1 MDFAGNKKWFFS
13 ISLVMVVSGLI
24 FLVPP
29 ISGLKAGID
38 FTGGSSMTLQF
49 SEEIELKGLRSQMAL
64 LDHEDAVVQNLGDNT
79 YFVRTKKLSD
89 EEKAEIVSKLN
100 SELENS
106 YSLIG
111 LTNQQGEINIP
122 AQESLEFTINAKFGE
137 RSGELIVNQPKN
149 DGDSLV
155 TVPFGDLS
163 MVLKDKKE
171 PDQDVLVV
179 SAGAPVQGAQITL
192 GGVKV
197 LAFDLVSPSV
207 AKETV
212 RNAFFAVLVAAVG
225 IFLYIWWAF
234 RGVPSPLRYGA
245 SAIIALIH
253 DAVIVIGV
261 FAALGTFV
269 GMEVNLMF
277 MIALLTVIGYSVN
290 DTIVVFDRLRENVLV
305 YPNRALWENVNVSIS
320 ETISRS
326 LNTSLTLL
334 FTLLALMLFGGATIR
349 EFLLVLLVGVVIGT
363 YSSIGVAS
371 QLLVVWEKRGMFRLF
386 GRSARA
392 G

>member
-1 MDFAGNKKWFFS
+1 
-13 ISLVMVVSGLI
+13 
-24 FLVPP
+24 
-29 ISGLKAGID
+29 
-38 FTGGSSMTLQF
+38 MTLQF
-49 SEEIELKGLRSQMAL
+49 SEEIELRDLRSQMSV

-89 EEKAEIVSKLN
+89 EEKANIVLKLN

-111 LTNQQGEINIP
+111 RTDQQGEINIP
-122 AQESLEFTINAKFGE
+122 AQEKIEFTINADFGE
-137 RSGELIVNQPKN
+137 RSGELMVTQPKN
-149 DGDSLV
+149 EGDSLA
-155 TVPFGDLS
+155 TVPSGDLNL
-163 MVLKDKKE
+163 VLKDNPE
-171 PDQDVLVV
+171 SDQDVLVV
-179 SAGAPVQGAQITL
+179 SAGAPVEGAQITV

-212 RNAFFAVLVAAVG
+212 RNAFFAVLLAAVG
-225 IFLYIWWAF
+225 IFLYVWWAF
-234 RGVPSPLRYGA
+234 RSVPSPFRYGV

-305 YPNRALWENVNVSIS
+305 YPTRALWENVNVSIS

-326 LNTSLTLL
+326 LNTSITLL
-334 FTLLALMLFGGATIR
+334 LTLLALMLFGGATIR
-349 EFLLVLLVGVVIGT
+349 EFLLVLLVGVIVGT

-371 QLLVVWEKRGMFRLF
+371 QLLVAWEKGGILRLF
-386 GRSARA
+386 RRSA
-392 G
+392 